1 MGKAIVILMI
11 VLGIW
16 IGLEV
21 FTKGTDQA
29 FGGVFAS
36 GDAASRAPAE
46 APLKRIRASAQRS
59 ADEVGARIE
68 RGIGEASDDEAGD
81 EE

>member
-1 MGKAIVILMI
+1 MGKAIIILML
-11 VLGIW
+11 VLGVW

-29 FGGVFAS
+29 FGGIFAG
-36 GDAASRAPAE
+36 GDSAARAPAE
-46 APLKRIRASAQRS
+46 APLQRIRASAQHS
-59 ADEVGARIE
+59 SDAAAERIE
-68 RGIGEASDDEAGD
+68 RGIGDETDANG